1 MEILNNRRSFDRK
14 KQIKINKKLT
24 MYKTRKSNMINVKQE
39 KPEIARLKV
48 GTKLSMGDLSEDSDD
63 SQKRTA
69 MNIDEFVAVF
79 HIADLYLVEMYEIAV
94 SIIEQQLYK
103 LNLCS

>member
-1 MEILNNRRSFDRK
+1 MSLPRRGSFYPA
-14 KQIKINKKLT
+14 T
-24 MYKTRKSNMINVKQE
+24 VTSSAGAPVVAVKQE
-39 KPEIARLKV
+39 KPDIARLKV